1 MEGEETRILRGRPEP
16 VEVERILS
24 EIYAALEEKGYDPV
38 RQLAYFLIT
47 GEPAYITA
55 HRNARVLAAS
65 LPRDGVVEELL
76 RHYLKNR
83 GARGA

>member
-1 MEGEETRILRGRPEP
+1 MEGEETRILREKPEP
-16 VEVERILS
+16 VEVGSILG
-24 EIYAALEEKGYDPV
+24 EIYRALEERGYDPV

-55 HRNARVLAAS
+55 HRNARALAAS

-76 RHYLKNR
+76 RHYLKSR
-83 GARGA
+83 GAQGA